1 MSEKSFKEILDE
13 LDPAL
18 FEPSEMDNY
27 DAPSRENKNSEFLYQ
42 EDIAPGLAKRLLGPG
57 DAFDPTCTYQL
68 ITQVDSITVVKIDPS
83 YPADKEPVYD
93 DKGFIVKG
101 HIVEYP
107 LSVNEEVEDYATLLH
122 NATDGVSRKP
132 SDLNYYRDIYETK
145 KSKLVPITI
154 GVFGLLIIISA
165 VLTIFVYQF
174 R

>member
-1 MSEKSFKEILDE
+1 MSERSFKEILD
-13 LDPAL
+13 
-18 FEPSEMDNY
+18 SMDTSVFDSPEVGNY
-27 DAPSRENKNSEFLYQ
+27 DNVSAEPKNSEFLYQ

-57 DAFDPTCTYQL
+57 DAFDPTCSYQL

-107 LSVNEEVEDYATLLH
+107 LSVNDEVEDYATLLH
-122 NATDGVSRKP
+122 NATDGVTRKS

-145 KSKLVPITI
+145 KSKLIPITI
-154 GVFGLLIIISA
+154 GVFAILIIVSA
-165 VLTIFVYQF
+165 ILTIFVYQY